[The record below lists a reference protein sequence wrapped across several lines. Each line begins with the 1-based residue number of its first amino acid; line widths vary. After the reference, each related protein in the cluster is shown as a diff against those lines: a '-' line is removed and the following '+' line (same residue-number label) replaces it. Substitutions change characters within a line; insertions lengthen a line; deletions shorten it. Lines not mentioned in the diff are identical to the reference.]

1 VVKRGLARQAAATLA
16 TAAAA
21 LAAGRC
27 LVLLLH
33 DAAGEGY
40 KAIRLDGPHKHIW
53 LLLLLLLLLWLVCR
67 AAGVCGQLRATVVLL
82 LFLLHVEAS
91 SYKR

>member
-1 VVKRGLARQAAATLA
+1 
-16 TAAAA
+16 

-40 KAIRLDGPHKHIW
+40 KAIRLDGPHKHSW
-53 LLLLLLLLLWLVCR
+53 LLLLLLWLVCR